1 MKRFVSMLLL
11 LALLLGCLPVSVLA
25 DGGEGYFY
33 FSAESKDTLLI
44 APVKISYEAG
54 QTVREALLAS
64 KYSFVTNESSGFITA
79 IEGVSGSYICCDD
92 NASSNPLTELASS
105 AQYVFFTEDA
115 DAVMTDGR
123 AELMRVMAD
132 YLEEESDVQQAAEQ
146 AYRDAC
152 SKYPNID
159 SNTAISCANAITSA
173 IQTYKE
179 GQNTKHNVTFSG
191 YTGSEYD
198 IYAVSKYGKRINAEN
213 GALSL
218 PDGAYT
224 FYIYKGNKA
233 VSGSLTVKGSTQT
246 IEGLPAIPTDDWMNE
261 SAFKIST
268 ESGSMADATFE
279 AAQLTLTH
287 GTHTASATRPDTF
300 DGWLYP
306 YVELNSGVSGVT
318 LSAIYKNASTGEE
331 KTETLPFKSKSSPLY
346 NVLDRSAKGNKVI
359 FRASQTSG
367 EYTLLEDLTLT
378 LDRTL
383 TLTSL
388 RVTNA
393 EGTPQVATDSFSPEK
408 TAYTYKV
415 LDTEKTLNICPTA
428 SVSGVTVTV
437 NNAALNESGYA
448 SVDISNTPISV
459 VLKAGDY
466 TSTYTLTIEKGA
478 ARRVIVTLGKNVESF
493 VLRNK
498 NGEVLTPASVKEST
512 KKYTYSLVT
521 GEDYSYYATSGT
533 YFHEEK
539 HFTLNEGSN
548 LLDNISVSLDK
559 MPTLGTLQLST
570 SKDLT
575 TGALKLD
582 KTFAS
587 ATHEYTATVADTD
600 SQIYA
605 GAAASTGS
613 YENTPVCTAAYN
625 IISKQAA
632 DGTAKTVE
640 LTEEGTQLS
649 NVLLYQ
655 NANGNTVTFNVAY
668 STNVDATG
676 SSTTYSTDYVVR
688 IKRGLTLQSLE
699 ISGATLNF
707 SGATKAYTITV
718 PTAQSK
724 LSLTATAWGN
734 NRYTETDGGYVLSAN
749 GEEIES
755 GKAAEIKLSGNS
767 KEETVKVTVESR
779 DEQSDV
785 VSYTITVKKAAGS
798 KVTFN
803 VETSGALLYIY
814 EMDGG
819 NRVWPDANGVCE
831 ISTGFTYCYSVT
843 KSGCQ
848 GKSGAFQLEDENLV
862 FGQIVKDASDN
873 YKPKFETDNTDKRP
887 IKDAISFTLTAA
899 PASTLT
905 KLDAEWPDF
914 RGDAS
919 NNGVISAKTPINAED
934 GTLYWASKI
943 GENYTNAVSAPILVD
958 GYLYVYAG
966 KQLLKIDKDTGETA
980 ASGTMAGASSY
991 AINSP
996 TYADGVILVGLS
1008 NGRVQAF
1015 SAETLESLWLYT
1027 DPLGGQPNCPITVH
1041 NGFAYTGF
1049 WNGEE
1054 KDGAFVCLSLTDED
1068 PEKTSEDKAPS
1079 WRYVQKGGFYWAGA
1093 YVCDDFVMVGTD
1105 DGKEGWTSATAN
1117 LLLLDPETGRL
1128 LDSKTGIVGDIRS
1141 SICYDTETKAYSFTT
1156 KGGYFY
1162 KVTVTAA
1169 DGTYTLGEPQKIALG
1184 GMSTSTPVAANG
1196 RAYVGVSGTKQF
1208 DGDGYKLAVIDL
1220 NSGTVAYTIPTN
1232 GYPQTS
1238 GLLTTAYSGYN
1249 YVYFI
1254 ENTQPGTLRLLRD
1267 QSGQTA
1273 PDTTY
1278 QTKEGSA
1285 MSAYALFTPAGSQ
1298 AQYCICS
1305 PIADENGTLYF
1316 KNDSGY
1322 LMAFGSAIKPDT
1334 LKVESHPKKLQYQ
1347 AGEMFDKTGLKVTAQ
1362 FTDGTTRDV
1371 TKLMEQEV
1379 SAALTEGTAAVTL
1392 KYAPK
1397 LTMYHNQ
1404 QNTDK
1409 TMTPRV
1415 ETNKPTV
1422 QIAITVGETSQKI
1435 DTIQWAYASNKLTLS
1450 GKFPTGAKLIAAA
1463 YDKTGK
1469 MTGTKVFTALGSAQ
1483 ITGAKIRLFLLDANG
1498 KPLCSSVTVTGA

>member
-1 MKRFVSMLLL
+1 MKRFVSILLL

-33 FSAESKDTLLI
+33 LAASTQSGLVI
-44 APVKISYEAG
+44 APERVYYTSE
-54 QTVREALLAS
+54 QTVGQALAAS
-64 KYSFVTNESSGFITA
+64 GHDFDGLESGIVSA
-79 IEGVSGSYICCDD
+79 IDGVSGNFVRGDENGDYDLD
-92 NASSNPLTELASS
+92 KQASSVKYYAFREDSEGALS
-105 AQYVFFTEDA
+105 ADFQN
-115 DAVMTDGR
+115 
-123 AELMRVMAD
+123 LMKVMAD
-132 YLEEESDVQQAAEQ
+132 YLYENADVQAYAKTAYDAAK
-146 AYRDAC
+146 AKFPGISDA
-152 SKYPNID
+152 D
-159 SNTAISCANAITSA
+159 AQTCANAITSA

-179 GQNTKHNVTFSG
+179 GQNTKHNVTFSQFTDAA
-191 YTGSEYD
+191 YT
-198 IYAVSKYGKRINAEN
+198 IYAVSEYGKRINAEN

-218 PDGAYT
+218 PNGAYT
-224 FYIYKGNKA
+224 FYIYKDNKA
-233 VSGSLTVKGSTQT
+233 VSGSLTVNGETQT
-246 IEGLPAIPTDDWMNE
+246 ISGLPEIPADAWINE
-261 SAFKIST
+261 SKFQISQSSDLMS
-268 ESGSMADATFE
+268 EQGFIDGE
-279 AAQLTLTH
+279 LTLTH

-300 DGWLYP
+300 DGSLYP
-306 YVELNSGVSGVT
+306 YVELKSGVSGVT

-346 NVLDRSAKGNKVI
+346 NVLARGAAGNTVT
-359 FRASQTSG
+359 FRASQVSG
-367 EYTLLEDLTLT
+367 NYTLLEDLTLT
-378 LDRTL
+378 IGRTL
-383 TLTSL
+383 TLSSL

-393 EGTPQVATDSFSPEK
+393 DGTPQVATESFSPEK

-415 LDTEKTLNICPTA
+415 LDTEKTLNIYPTPSA
-428 SVSGVTVTV
+428 SGVTVTV
-437 NNAALNESGYA
+437 NNQTLNESGCA
-448 SVDISNTPISV
+448 SVDVTSEKTISI
-459 VLKAGDY
+459 VLTAGGY
-466 TSTYTLTIEKGA
+466 TSTYTLTVQTGA

-521 GEDYSYYATSGT
+521 GEEYSYYATSG
-533 YFHEEK
+533 YNHKAISFKLDE
-539 HFTLNEGSN
+539 SN
-548 LLDNISVSLDK
+548 SVLKDDITISLDK
-559 MPTLGTLQLST
+559 MPTLDTLQLST

-575 TGALKLD
+575 TGALELD
-582 KTFAS
+582 KTFAPT
-587 ATHEYTATVADTD
+587 THEYTATVADTD
-600 SQIYA
+600 SRIYA

-640 LTEEGTQLS
+640 LTETGTQLS

-655 NANGNTVTFNVAY
+655 NANGNTVTFNVAH
-668 STNVDATG
+668 STNEDATG

-699 ISGATLNF
+699 ISGATLNENF

-718 PTAQSK
+718 PAAQSK

-767 KEETVKVTVESR
+767 KEESVKVTVASR

-843 KSGCQ
+843 KSGYQ
-848 GKSGAFQLEDENLV
+848 GLSGAFQLVNDELV
-862 FGQIVKDASDN
+862 FGQIVKDKTDN
-873 YKPKFETDNTDKRP
+873 YKPKFVADEDDKWP
-887 IKDAISFTLTAA
+887 ISGTIAFKLTAA
-899 PASTLT
+899 TASTLT
-905 KLDAEWPDF
+905 KLDATWPDF

-934 GTLYWASKI
+934 GTLYWAVKVGQGTNSK
-943 GENYTNAVSAPILVD
+943 AVSAPILVD
-958 GYLYVYAG
+958 GYLYVYADD
-966 KQLLKIDKDTGETA
+966 QILKIDKDTGEILKK
-980 ASGTMAGASSY
+980 GTMAGSSSF
-991 AINSP
+991 AINNP

-1008 NGRVQAF
+1008 EGRIQAF
-1015 SAETLESLWLYT
+1015 NAETLESLWLYT

-1068 PEKTSEDKAPS
+1068 TNSTTEAKAPS

-1105 DGKEGWTSATAN
+1105 DGTGAKDSATAN

-1128 LDSKTGIVGDIRS
+1128 LDSKTDIVGDIRS
-1141 SICYDTETKAYSFTT
+1141 SICYDAETQAYYFTT
-1156 KGGYFY
+1156 KGSYFY
-1162 KVTVTAA
+1162 SVRVTNNQLTE
-1169 DGTYTLGEPQKIALG
+1169 LRSIALG

-1220 NSGTVAYTIPTN
+1220 NDWKVAYNVPTN

-1238 GLLTTAYSGYN
+1238 GLLTTAYSDYN

-1273 PDTTY
+1273 ADTTY
-1278 QTKEGSA
+1278 QTKEGSG

-1334 LKVESHPKKLQYQ
+1334 LKVESQPTKLKYQ
-1347 AGEMFDKTGLKVTAQ
+1347 AGDNFDKTGLKVTAQ

-1379 SAALTEGTAAVTL
+1379 SAALTEGTPDVTL
-1392 KYAPK
+1392 KYAPGHI
-1397 LTMYHNQ
+1397 MYHNE
-1404 QNTDK
+1404 QNDADK
-1409 TMTPRV
+1409 TMTAGV
-1415 ETNKPTV
+1415 ESTKPTV

-1435 DTIQWAYASNKLTLS
+1435 GTIQWAYASNKLTLS
-1450 GKFPTGAKLIAAA
+1450 GEFPTGSKLIAAA

-1469 MTGTKVFTALGSAQ
+1469 MTGTKVFTALVSAQ